1 MQQGVLVFLSNK
13 KLSITMIRQLR
24 SSKTLE
30 YERRLYVAIDKEKTK
45 ELLEAIDELF
55 DVFTGNL
62 NDKTKDFLKR
72 TVMGPAITEIR
83 KLVEDSRP
91 PVMLLMGRSGHG
103 KSSII
108 NALAGKHVATVNDVK
123 PQTPESIPYVITF
136 PESHSTWQVIDTRGI
151 FETTKPSENLEEDA
165 VSVLKNSIIKNSPD
179 VIMHVISTPET
190 RNLSNDFVVYNEIVE
205 EVKKE
210 HKLKIPTILVLNK
223 ADTIGNPRE
232 WPPEEN
238 AKKAGHLNEILN
250 YMVDEVL
257 GLQKAFLNHN
267 YPYYGYETT
276 ESNYV
281 GVVPVSSLEGDLWNI
296 NTLSDLIGNHL
307 EESARLNF
315 FQAQKRSEQ
324 LRKISSSLIKRFAA
338 IAGGIGSSP
347 IPLSDIALLTPLQ
360 LLLISIIGALSGR
373 DISKDTAFE
382 YLGAAGVNVGAAF
395 GIREAARQVVK
406 LLPVGGA
413 VISGSIAAAATYSIG
428 KSAEAYFFYDKKID
442 PEDYKKEYRE

>member
-1 MQQGVLVFLSNK
+1 M
-13 KLSITMIRQLR
+13 
-24 SSKTLE
+24 
-30 YERRLYVAIDKEKTK
+30 AIDKEKTK

-55 DVFTGNL
+55 DVFAGNL
-62 NDKTKDFLKR
+62 NEENKNFVKR
-72 TVMGPAITEIR
+72 VVMGPAIEEIR

-91 PVMLLMGRSGHG
+91 PIMLLMGRSGHG

-108 NALAGKHVATVNDVK
+108 NALSGKQVATINDVK

-151 FETTKPSENLEEDA
+151 FETTKPSETLEDDA
-165 VSVLKNSIIKNSPD
+165 VAVLKNSIIKYSPD

-190 RNLSNDFVVYNEIVE
+190 RNLSNDFSIYNEIME

-232 WPPEEN
+232 WPPEEY
-238 AKKAGHLNEILN
+238 AKKAGLLTETLN
-250 YMVDEVL
+250 YMVDDVL
-257 GLQKAFLNHN
+257 GLEKANLNHN
-267 YPYYGYETT
+267 NPYYGYETT

-307 EESARLNF
+307 EESARLDF

-324 LRKISSSLIKRFAA
+324 LRGISSSLIKRFTG
-338 IAGGIGSSP
+338 ISGGIGSST

-373 DISKDTAFE
+373 DVSKDTAFE
-382 YLGAAGVNVGAAF
+382 YLSAAGINIGAAF
-395 GIREAARQVVK
+395 GIREGARQLVK

-413 VISGSIAAAATYSIG
+413 AISGSIAAGATYSIG
-428 KSAEAYFFYDKKID
+428 KSAEAYFFYDKKVK
-442 PEDYKKEYRE
+442 PEEYKKGYEE